1 MAAGM
6 PAGSQGPP
14 TFGQWILPRRTSTRT
29 CRGAP
34 PTSDYGDGQEETKS
48 SKFEGLD
55 DSSRA
60 SPCQCSSADGS
71 PLRIRR
77 ERVIFLCMGMNVALL
92 NLAISILM
100 PFFSAVALK
109 KSGDVGGLGR
119 HVAIGFIFS
128 ISTFAEFFVSPFAA
142 KDLPIAGSKLMVV
155 LSSVALS
162 SVLFLFAFVDRIDD
176 WSTFFGLCLA
186 IRVVQGVATG
196 AGKVSTYS
204 IVVGALPENI
214 GLASGVIHFSGGV
227 GYALG
232 PAMGGLLFHYAGFAS
247 IFYIGSALLMV
258 DAVVLLLV
266 LPSEEGKLSSVLLAR
281 DVSYGSLLR
290 LPWVWIV
297 LVAVFIGN
305 SMVGYIEPTYP
316 VYLKQSFGLSSVYSG
331 TGLFIWG
338 VAYSITS
345 PLVGLCADR
354 WPRPRF
360 FLMAGLFVLTV
371 ACQLAGP
378 ASFLP
383 FPHSLGLG
391 YFALFLMAAGSSL
404 IITSASPCL
413 FQAVG
418 DGGHPD
424 PVSCRAPLAGLFRAC
439 MAFGYGMGPILG
451 STMTTVLGFPDAT
464 SLLGVVALCWGVVTL
479 CVAVVSRQRVKYN

>member
-1 MAAGM
+1 M
-6 PAGSQGPP
+6 
-14 TFGQWILPRRTSTRT
+14 
-29 CRGAP
+29 
-34 PTSDYGDGQEETKS
+34 
-48 SKFEGLD
+48 GLN
-55 DSSRA
+55 
-60 SPCQCSSADGS
+60 GT
-71 PLRIRR
+71 
-77 ERVIFLCMGMNVALL
+77 LL
-92 NLAISILM
+92 HLAISMLM

-109 KSGDVGGLGR
+109 KSGDAGGLGR

-128 ISTFAEFFVSPFAA
+128 ISTLAEFITAPFAS

-155 LSSVALS
+155 LSTVTLS
-162 SVLFLFAFVDRIDD
+162 SVIFLFAFVDRIDD

-214 GLASGVIHFSGGV
+214 GLASGVLRFFGGV

-247 IFYIGSALLMV
+247 TFYIGSALLMA
-258 DAVVLLLV
+258 DAVILLLV

-297 LVAVFIGN
+297 LVAAFIGN

-338 VAYSITS
+338 VAYSVIS

-354 WPRPRF
+354 WLRPRF
-360 FLMAGLFVLTV
+360 LIMAGLFVLTV
-371 ACQLAGP
+371 ACQLIGP
-378 ASFLP
+378 ASFLRL
-383 FPHSLGLG
+383 PHSLGLG
-391 YFALFLMAAGSSL
+391 YFALSLMAVGSSL

-424 PVSCRAPLAGLFRAC
+424 PVSCRAALAGLFRLF
-439 MAFGYGMGPILG
+439 MSLGYGLGPIIG
-451 STMTTVLGFPDAT
+451 STVAASIGFPDAT
-464 SLLGVVALCWGVVTL
+464 SLLGAVALCWSIITV
-479 CVAVVSRQRVKYN
+479 CFAVVS